1 MNKGNSKRKS
11 LLQALVESLVADRRR
26 IAADWRILLHQRR
39 ATREIPED
47 QRRWKKAW
55 ETPWDARCWLI
66 SNGDWEI
73 LKPLEECDS
82 LFVLGKGVPLQDPT
96 PPSAIDVL
104 IEANPA
110 ATLSHITALHFH
122 GLTEDMPGPI
132 HLSAPN
138 TKGPVAP
145 CGVAEEDLAELGPNG
160 ITCRRLKSVF
170 NTEVVWH
177 RLQSNRMVGVKEYF
191 RAGSHFRAMTPE
203 RALLEGLMSPEAC
216 GGLSGVF
223 KAWFEA
229 MDTLDLAHLI
239 ECVEAIDSAVLRQR
253 AGYLMERYD
262 LHNEAFDRW
271 AAAAKPGGSAKLDPH
286 APFGSITQ
294 VDQRWKLSI
303 NTNLLLERS
312 Q

>member
-1 MNKGNSKRKS
+1 MKYGHSKRKS
-11 LLQALVESLVADRRR
+11 LLQALVESLVADHRR
-26 IAADWRILLHQRR
+26 IAADWRILLLQRR

-55 ETPWDARCWLI
+55 ETPWDARCWLV
-66 SNGDWEI
+66 SNGDWEM
-73 LKPLEECDS
+73 LKPLDECDS
-82 LFVLGKGVPLQDPT
+82 LFVLGKAVTLQDPT

-132 HLSAPN
+132 HLSVPN
-138 TKGPVAP
+138 AKGPVAP
-145 CGVAEEDLAELGPNG
+145 RGLSEEDLTELGPNG

-170 NTEVVWH
+170 NTEVIWH
-177 RLQSNRMVGVKEYF
+177 RLQINRMVGVKDYF
-191 RAGSHFRAMTPE
+191 RAGSHIRAMTPE
-203 RALLEGLMSPEAC
+203 RALLEGLLSPESC

-223 KAWFEA
+223 KSWAGA
-229 MDTLDLAHLI
+229 MDTIDLAHVI

-253 AGYLMERYD
+253 VGYLLERCGI
-262 LHNEAFDRW
+262 HNPAFELW
-271 AAAAKPGGSAKLDPH
+271 AAGAKPGGSAKMDPN

-294 VDQRWKLSI
+294 VDPRWKLSI
-303 NTNLLLERS
+303 NTDLLLEGN